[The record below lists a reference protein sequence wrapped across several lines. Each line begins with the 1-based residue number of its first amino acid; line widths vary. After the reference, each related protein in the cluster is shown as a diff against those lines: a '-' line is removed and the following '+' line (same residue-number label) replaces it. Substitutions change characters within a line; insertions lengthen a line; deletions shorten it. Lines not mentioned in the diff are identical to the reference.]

1 MRIHVVVAHPPV
13 IAAVY
18 HRHGA
23 RYDVAVSRARGVR
36 RRGGSFAAVLPDVDL
51 LFWTANNVFGSVD
64 QVSKLGDR
72 QLLCRDFVESFEGLC
87 LSAMGSKPLLI
98 LGDPFLDGDSRD
110 EQSLL

>member
-23 RYDVAVSRARGVR
+23 RYDVAVSRACGVR
-36 RRGGSFAAVLPDVDL
+36 RRGGSLQPVLPDVDR

-64 QVSKLGDR
+64 QVSKPGDR
-72 QLLCRDFVESFEGLC
+72 RLLCRDFVESFEAC
-87 LSAMGSKPLLI
+87 VLSAMRSNLV
-98 LGDPFLDGDSRD
+98 DPR
-110 EQSLL
+110 